1 MKKNIKIYL
10 KFFLEKYKIKEDIK
24 KIVNKINS
32 QDVPLYLSKNNS
44 VESINS
50 LDLVLIDDKAYK
62 DIYRK
67 KDFDSNYIILITS
80 KKSPD
85 YIKKVYDS
93 GIFEILQYPLIEK
106 EVINKLKFITESLV
120 VKNTDEIL
128 KIILDS
134 IEDSIVITDS
144 EGKIEYVNQGFL
156 NTSGYNLDEVL
167 GENPRVLK
175 SDGHT
180 DKFYKKLWETIEK
193 GKVWNGD
200 FINADKNDEL
210 YYEAASIYPINLSET
225 KYLKIAH
232 NINKKDF
239 FANKMKSSLGVA
251 KNVLKSS
258 APEKITDKNIQFDYI
273 IKYMNQ
279 LGGDFI
285 WFDKIDENRYFMS
298 LIDVTG
304 HDLSS
309 TLIMMNLI
317 SFLKDYENINS
328 IDLLVKKI
336 NNYLI
341 NFNQKSNNTK
351 LISGIFCEI
360 NYIKKTITYTNA
372 GHPSGLL
379 FSGNDLFQ
387 LENNE
392 ILLGVLNKLN
402 HKVKQVK
409 FEKKDKLVFYSDGVL
424 EYYLKDYSDLSNK
437 AYKKIFIKDNKF
449 DFEKI
454 KDNVKK
460 ENYPKDDLSLA
471 CARL

>member
-1 MKKNIKIYL
+1 MKKSIKIYVKVLSL
-10 KFFLEKYKIKEDIK
+10 KHNIMDKIK
-24 KIVNKINS
+24 KIVDKLKSEDIS
-32 QDVPLYLSKNNS
+32 LYLSKNNS
-44 VESINS
+44 VNSISALNI
-50 LDLVLIDDKAYK
+50 VLIDDKAYK

-67 KDFDSNYIILITS
+67 KDIDSEYIILITS
-80 KKSPD
+80 NTSPD
-85 YIKKVYDS
+85 YINQAYEN

-106 EVINKLKFITESLV
+106 EVFNKLKFITESLV

-128 KIILDS
+128 EIILDS
-134 IEDSIVITDS
+134 IEDSIAITDS
-144 EGKIEYVNQGFL
+144 EGKLEYVNKGFL
-156 NTSGYNLDEVL
+156 NISGYNYDEVI

-180 DKFYKKLWETIEK
+180 DQFYENLWKTIKK

-200 FINADKNDEL
+200 FINVNKNDEI
-210 YYEAASIYPINLSET
+210 YYEAASIYPINLNET

-232 NINKKDF
+232 NIDKKDF
-239 FANKMKSSLGVA
+239 FANKMKSSIGVA

-258 APEKITDKNIQFDYI
+258 APESYSDKNIQFDYI

-285 WFDKIDENRYFMS
+285 WFDKIDDNRYFMS

-317 SFLKDYENINS
+317 SFLKDFKNIDS
-328 IDLLVKKI
+328 IDILVEKI

-341 NFNQKSNNTK
+341 DFNKKSKNNK

-360 NYIKKTITYTNA
+360 NYNTKKINYINA

-379 FSGNDLFQ
+379 FSQGDLIQ
-387 LENNE
+387 LKNSEM
-392 ILLGVLNKLN
+392 LLGVLDNLSHSIKRI
-402 HKVKQVK
+402 K
-409 FEKKDKLVFYSDGVL
+409 FDKRDKLVFYSDGIL

-437 AYKKIFIKDNKF
+437 AYKRIFYENDKF
-449 DFEKI
+449 IYDKI
-454 KDNVKK
+454 KKNVKNEK
-460 ENYPKDDLSLA
+460 YPKDDLSLA
-471 CARL
+471 CVRL